1 MGLYSTPYLYIWK
14 DSLIK
19 LFVTMNDATDYV
31 QPVAPGDVCN
41 AHYWKAA
48 KISSGVSGITSYT
61 TFDECGDGSGGG
73 FLPYVA
79 SGYSGQMSIQKNLL
93 P

>member
-1 MGLYSTPYLYIWK
+1 
-14 DSLIK
+14 
-19 LFVTMNDATDYV
+19 MNDATDYV
-31 QPVAPGDVCN
+31 QPVVPGDVCN
-41 AHYWKAA
+41 ARYWKAA
-48 KISSGVSGITSYT
+48 IIRSRVGGSTAYIPVN
-61 TFDECGDGSGGG
+61 ECGDGSGFG